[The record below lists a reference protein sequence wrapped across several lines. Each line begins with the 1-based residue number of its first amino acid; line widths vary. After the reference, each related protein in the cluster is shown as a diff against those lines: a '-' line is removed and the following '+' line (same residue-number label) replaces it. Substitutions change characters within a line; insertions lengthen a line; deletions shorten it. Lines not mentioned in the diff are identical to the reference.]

1 MKNSTEWSFD
11 KPTKEG
17 FYMMNS
23 GDVVTESNMEP
34 VKVFEKNNILYI
46 KDFSGVIYE
55 LSEVHSSFKYLNISK
70 LSKDLD
76 P

>member
-1 MKNSTEWSFD
+1 MKSSVEWSFE
-11 KPTKEG
+11 KPKKEG

-23 GDVVTESNMEP
+23 GDVVTENNMEP
-34 VKVFEKNNILYI
+34 VKVFKKDNILYI
-46 KDFSGVIYE
+46 LDFSGEVYE
-55 LSEVHSSFKYLNISK
+55 LSKVRNSFKYLNISK

>member
-1 MKNSTEWSFD
+1 MQSEVEWSFD
-11 KPTKEG
+11 KPEKEG

-23 GDVVTESNMEP
+23 GDVVTENNMEP
-34 VKVFEKNNILYI
+34 IQVFKKDNTLFI
-46 KDFSGVIYE
+46 KDFSGEIYK
-55 LSEVHSSFKYLNISK
+55 LSEVRNSFKYLNISQ

>member
-11 KPTKEG
+11 KPKNEG
-17 FYMMNS
+17 FYMINS

-34 VKVFEKNNILYI
+34 VKVFEKDNVLYI